1 MASTTAIPSICLPR
15 IYFQFDEDYVA
26 GVFNAMFGTDING
39 NSCVDHIDFLGRQDR
54 NTGEPYWLCFVHFS
68 NDGFTSTPEIEN
80 YVKRINNGEVV
91 NIQYDYPKKWYWKSS
106 KNNKPN
112 GQTASPDK
120 KLGPRI
126 MPQEDQDELDK
137 NKTNIK
143 KEQKTETKKKM
154 NWADVEE
161 EEDMNAGD

>member
-15 IYFQFDEDYVA
+15 IYFQFDEEYVA

-80 YVKRINNGEVV
+80 YVGRINNGEVV

-112 GQTASPDK
+112 GPADSSATDNKQ
-120 KLGPRI
+120 GPRI
-126 MPQEDQDELDK
+126 MPQEDQDELNQ
-137 NKTNIK
+137 NKTNIT
-143 KEQKTETKKKM
+143 KEEPKKKK

-161 EEDMNAGD
+161 EEDMNARD